1 MNSNDTPY
9 WLSDPTI
16 LLNKNMITEI
26 WPLNTMS
33 ANQKLNAITRLVIIL
48 TLLGFLITQNF
59 RIIITGVI
67 TLIAISLLYY
77 FEKQKS
83 IKKEIHDSIKEG
95 YENLSKPALDAMK
108 YTRPTTNN
116 PLMNVLLPQ
125 IQDDPKRSSAAPAA
139 NPAVEREINEKTKLQ
154 VESMFNDPNIDE
166 KLFKDLGDNFQF
178 DTSMRQF
185 YATPNTQIPND
196 QKSFAEFC
204 YGDMIACK
212 EGNELACSRSMP
224 PQWINAN

>member
-1 MNSNDTPY
+1 MVNDDTPY

-16 LLNKNMITEI
+16 LLNKNTITQI

-33 ANQKLNAITRLVIIL
+33 MNQKLNAITRLVSVL
-48 TLLGFLITQNF
+48 TILGFLVTQNY
-59 RIIITGVI
+59 RIFITAIV
-67 TLIAISLLYY
+67 TLIAISILYH
-77 FEKQKS
+77 FEKQQS
-83 IKKEIHDSIKEG
+83 IKKEINDSIQEG
-95 YENLSKPALDAMK
+95 YENLSKPALDIMK

-125 IQDDPKRSSAAPAA
+125 IQDNPKRESAAPAA
-139 NPAVEREINEKTKLQ
+139 NPVIEREINQKTKQ
-154 VESMFNDPNIDE
+154 HVESMFKDPNIDE

>member
-1 MNSNDTPY
+1 MNADDIPY
-9 WLSDPTI
+9 WLNNPTV
-16 LLNKNMITEI
+16 LFNKDMITQI
-26 WPLNTMS
+26 WPLNIMS

-48 TLLGFLITQNF
+48 TLLGYLVTQNY
-59 RIIITGVI
+59 RILITGVV
-67 TLIAISLLYY
+67 TLVAISLLYY
-77 FEKQKS
+77 FEKQQS
-83 IKKEIHDSIKEG
+83 IKKEISVKEG
-95 YENLSKPALDAMK
+95 YENLSKPALDVMK

-125 IQDDPKRSSAAPAA
+125 IQDNPKRASAAPAA
-139 NPAVEREINEKTKLQ
+139 NPVIEREINEKTKLQ
-154 VESMFNDPNIDE
+154 VESMFKDPNIDE

-196 QKSFAEFC
+196 QKGFAEFC

-212 EGNELACSRSMP
+212 EGDEFACSRSMP

>member
-1 MNSNDTPY
+1 MNADDIPY
-9 WLSDPTI
+9 WLNNPTV
-16 LLNKNMITEI
+16 LFNKNMITQI
-26 WPLNTMS
+26 WPSNTMT

-48 TLLGFLITQNF
+48 TLLGYLVTQNYRILITA
-59 RIIITGVI
+59 IV
-67 TLIAISLLYY
+67 TLVAISLLFY
-77 FEKQKS
+77 FEKQQS
-83 IKKEIHDSIKEG
+83 LKKEISVKEG
-95 YENLSKPALDAMK
+95 YENLSKPALDVMR

-125 IQDDPKRSSAAPAA
+125 IQDNPKRASAAPAA
-139 NPAVEREINEKTKLQ
+139 NPVIEREINEKTKLQ
-154 VESMFNDPNIDE
+154 VESMFKDPNIDE

-196 QKSFAEFC
+196 QKGFAEFC
-204 YGDMIACK
+204 YGEMIACK
-212 EGNELACSRSMP
+212 EGDEYACSRSMP